1 MQPIASL
8 LHSLPGLPPAAL
20 AVGAALLVIAGVWL
34 GFRIRAWMER
44 LRLARAR
51 RQGERG
57 EADAL
62 AWLKRNGFT
71 HIAPQN
77 EARHHFLVDDDL
89 QHFTV
94 RPDFFAERAGE
105 PWLIEVKTGSV
116 ASPRSKETRRQIR
129 EYASLYPG
137 RRYALFDAT
146 RSHLHEV
153 RFPEM
158 EALARAA
165 GAVNDRSASFRNR
178 LQRLLPLLKAF
189 GIGAA
194 LGAVAALIAA
204 RQLGF

>member
-1 MQPIASL
+1 MESL
-8 LHSLPGLPPAAL
+8 APLIRSLPDLPPAAFPF
-20 AVGAALLVIAGVWL
+20 GAALLVIAGVWL
-34 GFRIRAWMER
+34 GFRIRAWLER

-77 EARHHFLVDDDL
+77 EARHHFLVDDDQ

-116 ASPRSKETRRQIR
+116 ASPRSKETRRQLR
-129 EYASLYPG
+129 EYVSLYPG

-146 RSHLHEV
+146 RGHLHEV

-158 EALARAA
+158 DALARAA
-165 GAVNDRSASFRNR
+165 GAANTSKASFRAR

-194 LGAVAALIAA
+194 LGAAAALIAA